1 MCLIDK
7 LLKSHTIGGMRKRD
21 FKPNEAELHE
31 LQQAYDRC
39 KDGATKVR
47 YLAVR
52 LYGSGYTVSEIEA
65 IVGCSRPSL
74 MEWCRKYRT
83 DGIAGLID
91 RRTGGN
97 RAKLSAP
104 QIEHLQRL
112 LHQYTPRQW
121 LGEAACSGEGSFWTV
136 VDLAQVVEGEYGVRY
151 KTRQSYY
158 DLFEQCEFSRQRP
171 GKQYKSRSEAQVMR
185 FEEELEKNY

>member
-1 MCLIDK
+1 
-7 LLKSHTIGGMRKRD
+7 MRKRE
-21 FKPNEAELHE
+21 FNLNETERHE
-31 LQQAYDRC
+31 LQRAYDRC

-52 LYGSGYTVSEIEA
+52 LYGSGYAVSEIEA
-65 IVGCSRPSL
+65 IVGCSHPSL

-83 DGIAGLID
+83 EGVAGLVD

-104 QIEHLQRL
+104 QIEHLQQL

-121 LGEAACSGEGSFWTV
+121 LGEAACRGAGSFWTV
-136 VDLAQVVEGEYGVRY
+136 ADLAQVVECEYGVCY
-151 KTRQSYY
+151 KTKQSYY
-158 DLFEQCEFSRQRP
+158 DLFAQCEFSRQRP
-171 GKQYKSRSEAQVMR
+171 GKQYKSRSEVKVMDFEAQ
-185 FEEELEKNY
+185 LEKN